1 MEIVMVIFKIAFLAY
16 LTWILVKVFWHLFCS
31 IKAKDKKSIL
41 INSLLFTLGSIL
53 YFVLFDP
60 IGHIGSIYQEI
71 AKSF

>member
-1 MEIVMVIFKIAFLAY
+1 MEIVILILEVAFLAY

-60 IGHIGSIYQEI
+60 IRRISFIYQEI
-71 AKSF
+71 TKLF

>member
-1 MEIVMVIFKIAFLAY
+1 MEIVILIFKIAFLAY
-16 LTWILVKVFWHLFCS
+16 LTWILVKLFWHLFCS

-60 IGHIGSIYQEI
+60 IGRISFIYQEI
-71 AKSF
+71 TKLF